1 MKAFSFVGQS
11 GSGKTRLIARLVPAL
26 KKRGFAV
33 AVIKHC
39 PHGFSLDREGTD
51 SSRFFNAGA
60 SGVGLIS
67 SQRIA
72 VVQRTRGTP
81 DFRAVAERH
90 LGGVDIV
97 LIEGGR
103 AGKGIPKIEVL
114 GEEGRLRPAGKAE
127 SRIAV
132 VSDRERGCSWP
143 VFRHSQVSRLAA
155 FLAKI

>member
-1 MKAFSFVGQS
+1 MKAFSFIGQS

-51 SSRFFNAGA
+51 SSKFFKAGA

-67 SQRIA
+67 PRQMA
-72 VVQRTRGTP
+72 VVQRTRRTT
-81 DFRAVAERH
+81 DFRIVAERH
-90 LGGVDIV
+90 LPGVDIV

-114 GEEGRLRPAGKAE
+114 GEDEGLRPAGKNE
-127 SRIAV
+127 RRVAV
-132 VSDRERGCSWP
+132 VSDREQGCRWP
-143 VFRHSQVSRLAA
+143 VFRHSQVNRLAT
-155 FLAKI
+155 FLEKI